1 MIGDSTVSSIGNGA
15 IVGTIPTA
23 PTNVVKDYSQI
34 SIDQVSFTWS
44 TPSDDG
50 GLPIIDYSVEKY
62 YDETKNF
69 VEIATGVTQTS
80 YTLPGL
86 QENSSYQLRVRA
98 RNSVG
103 YGDYS
108 SELSIATLMGTIGTI
123 EKVYGDGDIKV
134 NGIEM
139 TSLQEG

>member
-1 MIGDSTVSSIGNGA
+1 M
-15 IVGTIPTA
+15 
-23 PTNVVKDYSQI
+23 
-34 SIDQVSFTWS
+34 
-44 TPSDDG
+44 
-50 GLPIIDYSVEKY
+50 
-62 YDETKNF
+62 ETGNF

-86 QENSSYQLRVRA
+86 LENTSYQLRVRA

-108 SELSIATLMGTIGTI
+108 SVLSIATLMGTIGTI
-123 EKVYGDGDIKV
+123 KKVYGDGDIII

-139 TSLQEG
+139 IVASKIKWGRLDSNINHHNGYTNSE

>member
-1 MIGDSTVSSIGNGA
+1 M
-15 IVGTIPTA
+15 
-23 PTNVVKDYSQI
+23 
-34 SIDQVSFTWS
+34 
-44 TPSDDG
+44 
-50 GLPIIDYSVEKY
+50 
-62 YDETKNF
+62 ETGNF
-69 VEIATGVTQTS
+69 VEIATRVTQTS

-86 QENSSYQLRVRA
+86 QENTSYQLRVRA

-123 EKVYGDGDIKV
+123 KKVYGDGDIII

-139 TSLQEG
+139 TSLQ